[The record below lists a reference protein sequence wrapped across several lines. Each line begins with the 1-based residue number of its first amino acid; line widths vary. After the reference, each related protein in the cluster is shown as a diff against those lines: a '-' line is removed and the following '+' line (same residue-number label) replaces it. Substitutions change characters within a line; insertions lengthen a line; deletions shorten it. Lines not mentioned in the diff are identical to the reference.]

1 MYCKTIKVFYFYT
14 TGLAN
19 WGCLDT
25 VSDKWLNSGIYNNI
39 LRQIPKKYNNIQII
53 HYDPIIIMGGN
64 KQLQNK
70 LNIIS
75 EINTILELQM
85 QQHADE
91 RVKSNIFIPEKFN
104 LHEVQQ
110 PHIIIDFAHIFEY
123 IKQKNTVR
131 INNHYGEEVGPPLK
145 LNSFYIG
152 FIGEKQIDNGFSSYY
167 LISAPLFNIKNGIIT
182 TYIDKM
188 IELDYDY
195 DPLYPINIIKKIY
208 MIIQNKLIDEW
219 RYKNNIVNE
228 KFDNAIN
235 KINQNIII
243 GIIDSIMN
251 DIKKEDVIEI
261 QFTIALQELGL

>member
-1 MYCKTIKVFYFYT
+1 
-14 TGLAN
+14 
-19 WGCLDT
+19 
-25 VSDKWLNSGIYNNI
+25 
-39 LRQIPKKYNNIQII
+39 
-53 HYDPIIIMGGN
+53 
-64 KQLQNK
+64 
-70 LNIIS
+70 
-75 EINTILELQM
+75 
-85 QQHADE
+85 
-91 RVKSNIFIPEKFN
+91 
-104 LHEVQQ
+104 
-110 PHIIIDFAHIFEY
+110 
-123 IKQKNTVR
+123 
-131 INNHYGEEVGPPLK
+131 
-145 LNSFYIG
+145 
-152 FIGEKQIDNGFSSYY
+152 
-167 LISAPLFNIKNGIIT
+167 
-182 TYIDKM
+182 M